1 MTDRKLTDI
10 RHAAHG
16 ISASEARCA
25 GSLAFHRP
33 LRLLRPFLTVHIPNL
48 MPFSFPGFQPKSH
61 RRKGE
66 FDFHHC
72 LGACVFCASQLE
84 LTELTD
90 PLLSCAVVPMGS

>member
-1 MTDRKLTDI
+1 MDWVRLDPSPL
-10 RHAAHG
+10 R
-16 ISASEARCA
+16 
-25 GSLAFHRP
+25 RP
-33 LRLLRPFLTVHIPNL
+33 LLSFPTLNGRYP